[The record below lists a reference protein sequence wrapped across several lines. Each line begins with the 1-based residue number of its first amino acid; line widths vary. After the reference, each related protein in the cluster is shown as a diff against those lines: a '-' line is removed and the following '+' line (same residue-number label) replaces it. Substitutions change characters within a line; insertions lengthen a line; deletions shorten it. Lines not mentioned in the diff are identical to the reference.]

1 MSYITVLVACNKK
14 PVQEMLGFG
23 LVQNITHRT
32 NEISGADPGFFQ
44 RGGCNNFENSRQTF
58 QGQGNGGGGRAGM
71 GED

>member
-1 MSYITVLVACNKK
+1 MSFITVLVACTKK

-44 RGGCNNFENSRQTF
+44 RGG
-58 QGQGNGGGGRAGM
+58 
-71 GED
+71 

>member
-1 MSYITVLVACNKK
+1 MSFITVLVACTKK

-44 RGGCNNFENSRQTF
+44 RGGCNFENSRQTF
-58 QGQGNGGGGRAGM
+58 QGQGNWGRERMGM
-71 GED
+71 GKG